1 MGDSIMTTLYSV
13 GSIISPL
20 IVFIACAYY
29 VSKQVKAD
37 SILMLIGS
45 GMSLLLTGFYS
56 FLMPY
61 FMQSRGLSVTETTS
75 YYTIAGIISFF
86 SGICFAVGLFILIN
100 NTVNANKSFPHQFP
114 PNEFK

>member
-1 MGDSIMTTLYSV
+1 MTTLYGLVSV
-13 GSIISPL
+13 ISPF

-29 VSKQVKAD
+29 ISKQVKTD

-61 FMQSRGLSVTETTS
+61 IIQSGRLPVTETTS
-75 YYTIAGIISFF
+75 FYTIAGIISFF
-86 SGICFAVGLFILIN
+86 SGICFAVGLFILIS
-100 NTVNANKSFPHQFP
+100 NTINSKNASNQFP

>member
-1 MGDSIMTTLYSV
+1 MTTLYSLV
-13 GSIISPL
+13 SIISPL

-29 VSKQVKAD
+29 IYKQLKAD
-37 SILMLIGS
+37 SILLFVGS

-61 FMQSRGLSVTETTS
+61 LMQSRGFSVTETTS
-75 YYTIAGIISFF
+75 YYTIAGVISVF
-86 SGICFAVGLFILIN
+86 SGVCFAVGLFILIN
-100 NTVNANKSFPHQFP
+100 DTVNGNKSFPNQFP